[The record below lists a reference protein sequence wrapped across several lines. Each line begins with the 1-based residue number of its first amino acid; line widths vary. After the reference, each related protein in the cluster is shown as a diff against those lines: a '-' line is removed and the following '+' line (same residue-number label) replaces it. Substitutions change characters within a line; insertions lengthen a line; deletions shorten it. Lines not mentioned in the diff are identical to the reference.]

1 MAYKVSY
8 RIIVIALI
16 GLMLA
21 NCKGKK
27 TENGASG
34 QNVLLARALADPDM
48 LNPINL
54 TSADGRLTA
63 DLIFM
68 QLLRN
73 DPKDYHLTP
82 VLAASLPKITEVTEG
97 EWKGGIKLEFEIRP
111 EAVWDNGTPVTANDY
126 VFTLKTILNPNTKCV
141 QLKPYYEWLGDVVV
155 DKDNPKKFTVY
166 AREKYFIAEEFA
178 GGYVLP
184 EYNYDPEHI
193 MAKFSIKDLNTSE
206 KRSALKSNADIQ
218 KFADLFNSE
227 KFQRE
232 KGGIVGGGP
241 YEFVEWKT
249 GQSITLAKKKNWWG
263 DKVKDVRYLIAYPD
277 QIIFKV
283 INDPNTAATA
293 LKDGQIDEIYGI
305 GPKQYEEL
313 LKNDLAKQKL
323 NMEAPSVFS
332 FTYLA
337 FNTKNPKLSDKRVRE
352 AIAHCVNRKQINE
365 VIQFNRSQICETF
378 VHPSQNFCNHELKPF
393 DYDLDA
399 ARKLLDEA
407 GWKDS
412 DGDGFRDKMINGE
425 RVKLTLDFKVP
436 NGNKAR
442 EQTGILIKED
452 LKKVGID
459 LNITAR
465 EWSVYIQDMDNKN
478 FETTY
483 GGYTVS
489 PTMGDPKQLWS
500 TSSAVTG
507 GSNMFSFG
515 NAQSDKLIEDIR
527 SEMDE
532 NKRIEMYKR
541 LQQMIH
547 DEIPCVFLFSPAN
560 RMAVNKRYTVEKT
573 LINPGFLYNEFKLTN
588 Q

>member
-8 RIIVIALI
+8 RIIVIALVC
-16 GLMLA
+16 LMLA

-27 TENGASG
+27 SDSG
-34 QNVLLARALADPDM
+34 TDGKNILLARAMSDPDM

-63 DLIFM
+63 NLIFM
-68 QLLRN
+68 SLLGT

-82 VLAASLPKITEVTEG
+82 ALAVSRPKITEVTDG
-97 EWKGGIKLEFEIRP
+97 EWKGGMKLEYEIRP
-111 EAVWDNGTPVTANDY
+111 EAIWDNGSPVTANDY
-126 VFTLKTILNPNTKCV
+126 VFTLKALLNPNTKCA
-141 QLKPYYEWLGDVVV
+141 QLKPYYEWVADVAV
-155 DKDNPKKFTVY
+155 DKDNPRKFTVY
-166 AREKYFIAEEFA
+166 AKEKYFMVEEFS
-178 GGYVLP
+178 GYYVLP
-184 EYNYDPEHI
+184 EYNYDPAHI
-193 MAKFSIKDLNTSE
+193 MVKFSIKDMNTSE
-206 KRSALKSNADIQ
+206 KRAALKSNADIQ
-218 KFADLFNSE
+218 KFADQFNSE

-232 KGGIVGGGP
+232 KEGIVGCGP

-249 GQSITLAKKKNWWG
+249 GQNITLAKKKNWWG
-263 DKVKDVRYLIAYPD
+263 DKIKDVRDFIAYPD
-277 QIIFKV
+277 QITFKV
-283 INDPNTAATA
+283 INDPNTAVTA
-293 LKDGQIDEIYGI
+293 LKDGQVDEIYGI

-323 NMEAPSVFS
+323 NMEAPSIFAFS
-332 FTYLA
+332 YIG
-337 FNTKNPKLSDKRVRE
+337 FNTKSPKLSDKKVRE

-365 VIQFNRSQICETF
+365 VINFNRNQICETF
-378 VHPSQNFCNHELKPF
+378 VHPTQKFYNKDIKPI

-425 RVKLTLDFKVP
+425 KVKLTLDFKIP
-436 NGNKAR
+436 SGNKAR
-442 EQTGILIKED
+442 EQTGILLKED

-465 EWSVYIQDMDNKN
+465 EWSVYIQDMDNKS

-483 GGYTVS
+483 GGYTMS
-489 PTMGDPKQLWS
+489 STMGDPKQLWS

-527 SEMDE
+527 SELNED
-532 NKRIEMYKR
+532 KRIEMYKR
-541 LQQMIH
+541 LEQMIH
-547 DEIPCVFLFSPAN
+547 DDVPCVFLFIPAN
-560 RMAVNKRYTVEKT
+560 RIAISKRYSVEKT